1 MFFIYGILT
10 NILFLLSPIIFV
22 FRILTKKE
30 DINRFQEKYCV
41 YSRKNFQKTIWF
53 HAVSV
58 GELMSIIPV
67 INKLEKNKK
76 IKKIIITSSTVSSSK
91 IFKKQK
97 FKKTIHKFFPL
108 DTNFLTEKFINFWK
122 PEVAIFVDSEIWPN
136 MIKNLEKHQIPII
149 LLNARFTRSS
159 FKKWLIVK
167 NFAKEIFGKI
177 SIALPQNTETKK
189 YLKILGIKKI
199 ILAGNIK
206 YYGETIIP
214 SKKNLRL
221 IRKLKKFKVLCA
233 GSTHDTEEILISKLH
248 VELKKYLPNLITVII
263 PRHVNRSEN
272 IINDL
277 EKFKLNVVK
286 HSTKQKVSKKT
297 DIYLVDT
304 FGETKNFYN
313 LSNIAFLG
321 GSIVNHGGQNPLE
334 AARLGNYIINGPN
347 IGNFTEIYNY
357 LKINKISYT
366 TSKILKMRDIV
377 LSKINKK
384 LPFNKRKKIFDNGNK
399 ILDNNVS
406 IIKKYI
412 Q

>member
-1 MFFIYGILT
+1 MFFIYSILT
-10 NILFLLSPIIFV
+10 NILFLLSPIIFL
-22 FRILTKKE
+22 FRILKKKE
-30 DINRFQEKYCV
+30 DINRFQEKYCI
-41 YSRKNFQKTIWF
+41 YPKKNFQKTIWF

-76 IKKIIITSSTVSSSK
+76 VKKIIITSSTISSAK

-97 FKKTIHKFFPL
+97 FQRTIHKFFPL
-108 DTNFLTEKFINFWK
+108 DTNFLTKKFINIWK

-136 MIKNLEKHQIPII
+136 MIKNLNENQIPII
-149 LLNARFTRSS
+149 LLNARFTKPS
-159 FKKWLIVK
+159 FEKWLIIK

-177 SIALPQNTETKK
+177 SIALPQNAETKK

-199 ILAGNIK
+199 ISAGNIK
-206 YYGETIIP
+206 YYGEKILLNN
-214 SKKNLRL
+214 KNSELLRQF
-221 IRKLKKFKVLCA
+221 KKFKVLCA
-233 GSTHDTEEILISKLH
+233 GSTHNTEEILISKLH
-248 VELKKYLPNLITVII
+248 IELKKSLPNLLTVVI
-263 PRHVNRSEN
+263 PRHINRTEN

-277 EKFKLNVVK
+277 NKFKLNVVK
-286 HSTKQKVSKKT
+286 HSSRKKISEKT

-334 AARLGNYIINGPN
+334 AARLGNYVINGPN
-347 IGNFTEIYNY
+347 ISNFTEIYDY
-357 LKINKISYT
+357 LRINKISYT
-366 TSKILKMRDIV
+366 ASKILKMRDIV

-384 LPFNKRKKIFDNGNK
+384 LPYNKRKKISDNGNK
-399 ILDNNVS
+399 ILDNNIR
-406 IIKKYI
+406 IIEKYI

>member
-1 MFFIYGILT
+1 MYFIYGIVT
-10 NILFLLSPIIFV
+10 KIFFLLSPIILF
-22 FRILTKKE
+22 FRILQKKE
-30 DINRFQEKYCV
+30 DINRFQEKYCI
-41 YSRKNFQKTIWF
+41 YSKGNLQKTIWF

-67 INKLEKNKK
+67 INKLEKSKK
-76 IKKIIITSSTVSSSK
+76 IKKIIVTSSTISSAK

-108 DTNFLTEKFINFWK
+108 DTNFLTKKFINVWK

-136 MIKNLEKHQIPII
+136 MIKNLNKKQIPVI
-149 LLNARFTRSS
+149 LLNARFTKSS
-159 FKKWLIVK
+159 FEKWLIIK
-167 NFAKEIFGKI
+167 SFAKEIFGHI

-189 YLKILGIKKI
+189 YLKILGVKKI
-199 ILAGNIK
+199 ISAGNIK
-206 YYGETIIP
+206 YFGEKILLNNKS
-214 SKKNLRL
+214 SKLLKQF
-221 IRKLKKFKVLCA
+221 KKFKILCA
-233 GSTHDTEEILISKLH
+233 GSTHNTEEILISKLH
-248 VELKKYLPNLITVII
+248 ITLKKKLPNLITIII
-263 PRHVNRSEN
+263 PRHINRSTN

-277 EKFKLNVVK
+277 NKLKLNVVK
-286 HSTKQKVSKKT
+286 HSTKQKISKKT

-313 LSNIAFLG
+313 LSNITFLG
-321 GSIVNHGGQNPLE
+321 GSIVKHGGQNPLE

-347 IGNFTEIYNY
+347 IGNFREIYNY

-366 TSKILKMRDIV
+366 TSKIFKMRDLV

-399 ILDNNVS
+399 ILDNNIR

-412 Q
+412 R

>member
-1 MFFIYGILT
+1 MYFVYGIVTNIFFI
-10 NILFLLSPIIFV
+10 LSPIILF
-22 FRILTKKE
+22 FRILQKKE
-30 DINRFQEKYCV
+30 DISRFQEKYCI
-41 YSRKNFQKTIWF
+41 YSKRNFQNTIWF

-76 IKKIIITSSTVSSSK
+76 IKKIIVTSSTTSSAK

-108 DTNFLTEKFINFWK
+108 DTNFLTKKFIDVWK

-136 MIKNLEKHQIPII
+136 MIKNLNKKKIPII
-149 LLNARFTRSS
+149 LLNARFTKSS
-159 FKKWLIVK
+159 FEKWLTIK
-167 NFAKEIFGKI
+167 SFAKEIFGQI
-177 SIALPQNTETKK
+177 SIALPQNAETKK

-199 ILAGNIK
+199 ISAGNIK
-206 YYGETIIP
+206 YFGEKILLNNKS
-214 SKKNLRL
+214 SKLLKQF
-221 IRKLKKFKVLCA
+221 KKFKVLCA
-233 GSTHDTEEILISKLH
+233 GSTHNTEEILISKLH
-248 VELKKYLPNLITVII
+248 IELKKNLPNLITVII
-263 PRHVNRSEN
+263 PRHINRSEN

-277 EKFKLNVVK
+277 DKFKLNVVK
-286 HSTKQKVSKKT
+286 RSTKQKISKKT

-347 IGNFTEIYNY
+347 IGNFTEIYDY

-366 TSKILKMRDIV
+366 TSKILKMRDLV

-384 LPFNKRKKIFDNGNK
+384 LPLSKRKKIFDNGNK
-399 ILDNNVS
+399 ILDNNIH

>member
-1 MFFIYGILT
+1 MFFIYSILI

-22 FRILTKKE
+22 FRILKKKE
-30 DINRFQEKYCV
+30 DINRFQEKYCI
-41 YSRKNFQKTIWF
+41 YSKKNIQKTIWF

-76 IKKIIITSSTVSSSK
+76 VKKIIITSSTISSAK

-97 FKKTIHKFFPL
+97 FQRTIHKFFPL
-108 DTNFLTEKFINFWK
+108 DTNFLTKKFINIWK

-136 MIKNLEKHQIPII
+136 MIKNLNENQIPII
-149 LLNARFTRSS
+149 LLNARFTKPS
-159 FKKWLIVK
+159 FEKWLIIK

-177 SIALPQNTETKK
+177 SIALPQNAETKK

-199 ILAGNIK
+199 ISAGNIK
-206 YYGETIIP
+206 YYGEKILLNN
-214 SKKNLRL
+214 KNSELLRQF
-221 IRKLKKFKVLCA
+221 KKFKVLCA
-233 GSTHDTEEILISKLH
+233 GSTHNTEEILISKLH
-248 VELKKYLPNLITVII
+248 IELKKSLPNLLTVVI
-263 PRHVNRSEN
+263 PRHINRTEN

-277 EKFKLNVVK
+277 NKFKLNVVK
-286 HSTKQKVSKKT
+286 HSSRKKISEKT

-334 AARLGNYIINGPN
+334 AARLGNYVINGPN
-347 IGNFTEIYNY
+347 ISNFTEIYDY

-384 LPFNKRKKIFDNGNK
+384 LPYNKRKKISDNGNK
-399 ILDNNVS
+399 ILDNNIR
-406 IIKKYI
+406 IIEKYI

>member
-1 MFFIYGILT
+1 MFFIYGIFT
-10 NILFLLSPIIFV
+10 NILFLLSPLIFI
-22 FRILTKKE
+22 FRILKKKG
-30 DINRFQEKYCV
+30 DINRFQEKYCI
-41 YSRKNFQKTIWF
+41 YSNKNFQKTVWF

-67 INKLEKNKK
+67 INKLEKNRKV
-76 IKKIIITSSTVSSSK
+76 KKIIITSSTVSSAN

-97 FKKTIHKFFPL
+97 FKKTVHKFFPL
-108 DTNFLTEKFINFWK
+108 DTNFLTKKFINFWK

-136 MIKNLEKHQIPII
+136 MIKNLEKNQIPII
-149 LLNARFTRSS
+149 LLNARFTKSS
-159 FKKWLIVK
+159 FEKWLFVK
-167 NFAKEIFGKI
+167 SFAKEIFNKI

-199 ILAGNIK
+199 ISAGNIK
-206 YYGETIIP
+206 YYGEKIFLNN
-214 SKKNLRL
+214 KNSGLFRE
-221 IRKLKKFKVLCA
+221 LKKFKVLCA
-233 GSTHDTEEILISKLH
+233 GSTHHTEEILISKLH
-248 VELKKYLPNLITVII
+248 LELKKSLPNLLTVVI
-263 PRHVNRSEN
+263 PRHTNRSEN

-277 EKFKLNVVK
+277 NKFKLNVVK
-286 HSTKQKVSKKT
+286 HSSRQKISEKT

-304 FGETKNFYN
+304 FGETRDFYN

-347 IGNFTEIYNY
+347 VGNFTEIYDY
-357 LKINKISYT
+357 LKKNKISYT
-366 TSKILKMRDIV
+366 SSKILKMRDIV

-384 LPFNKRKKIFDNGNK
+384 LPFYKRKKIFDNGNK
-399 ILDNNVS
+399 ILDNNIR
-406 IIKKYI
+406 IIEKYI

>member
-10 NILFLLSPIIFV
+10 NFLFLLSPLIFL
-22 FRILTKKE
+22 FRILKKKE
-30 DINRFQEKYCV
+30 DINRFQEKYCI
-41 YSRKNFQKTIWF
+41 YSKKNTQKTIWF

-76 IKKIIITSSTVSSSK
+76 VKKIIITSSTISSAK
-91 IFKKQK
+91 IFKRQK
-97 FKKTIHKFFPL
+97 FQKTIHKFFPL
-108 DTNFLTEKFINFWK
+108 DTNFLTKKFINTWK

-136 MIKNLEKHQIPII
+136 MIKNLNKNQIPII
-149 LLNARFTRSS
+149 LLNARFTKSS
-159 FKKWLIVK
+159 FEKWLIIK
-167 NFAKEIFGKI
+167 SFAEEIFSKI

-199 ILAGNIK
+199 ISAGNIK
-206 YYGETIIP
+206 YYGEKVLLN
-214 SKKNLRL
+214 KKNSELL
-221 IRKLKKFKVLCA
+221 KQFKKFKVLCA
-233 GSTHDTEEILISKLH
+233 GSTHNTEEILISKLH
-248 VELKKYLPNLITVII
+248 IKLKKSLPNLLTIII
-263 PRHVNRSEN
+263 PRHINRSEN

-277 EKFKLNVVK
+277 NKFKLNVVK
-286 HSTKQKVSKKT
+286 HSSKQKISEKT
-297 DIYLVDT
+297 DIFLVDT

-347 IGNFTEIYNY
+347 IGNFKEIYDY

-366 TSKILKMRDIV
+366 TSNILKMRDIV

-384 LPFNKRKKIFDNGNK
+384 LPFNKRKKISNNGNK
-399 ILDNNVS
+399 ILDNNIR
-406 IIKKYI
+406 IIEKYI
-412 Q
+412 